1 MANATCVAPSVA
13 GSVVMA
19 DGLRFMQLGNLNHG
33 GQELSFSP
41 PSRPAGHTSSGVVPE
56 ACSCTGVVVGWS
68 PTVSQFPPDSK
79 TPDTVNVRV
88 PKTGTVV
95 VVTGLMVVVLFL
107 ADVVVVMC
115 GRVERGEWTSVSARE
130 QLEHAIRTTST
141 TAPGPI
147 RTLGC

>member
-1 MANATCVAPSVA
+1 MANATCVTPSVA
-13 GSVVMA
+13 GNAVTA
-19 DGLRFMQLGNLNHG
+19 DGLMFMQLGNLNHG

-56 ACSCTGVVVGWS
+56 AWSCTGVVVGWS
-68 PTVSQFPPDSK
+68 PTVSQFPPDSM

-88 PKTGTVV
+88 PKTGTGVVVAVV
-95 VVTGLMVVVLFL
+95 VVVLLL
-107 ADVVVVMC
+107 AYVVVVKFA
-115 GRVERGEWTSVSARE
+115 RVERGEWAPVSARE

-141 TAPGPI
+141 TALRRI